1 MTSRRTI
8 NRMMQLMLIM
18 FGYWPGISCVLF
30 YRMFW
35 MTTLAIT
42 EYFHCQYLVMH
53 FRFHNLFNLMDC
65 LSSFL
70 AFIKLFSKL
79 LIFWLKQRTFFEILT
94 MMAKDWSDCDN
105 TGVELRETARKAK
118 LSSRIGNGII
128 ILQTMATLAYVIGI
142 FLASLD
148 VDVTDRT
155 VELPLIFKMEYPFVI
170 DTQRKYR
177 LVLATQFLSVAMCSW
192 SANLFNALFLTLTL
206 HVGSQINILICWLG
220 EVGSKDIEKT
230 HDRHDSF
237 VTVITKIVRKH
248 QKIINLSENI
258 ENLYSYIALVLFI
271 SNTVMICSLGF
282 LVVTA
287 IGSPDASEQI
297 TRSILFYIVTSL
309 EAFVFCFAGEYLS
322 KKSKAIGNA
331 AYNSAWYDMKAKD
344 RQVLLFIIL
353 RSQRQ
358 LQFTAGKMAVL
369 SLEYFTTIMKAS
381 GSYLSV
387 LLAMK

>member
-1 MTSRRTI
+1 MTNRRTI
-8 NRMMQLMLIM
+8 NRTVELMLTM

-35 MTTLAIT
+35 MITLAIT

-53 FRFHNLFNLMDC
+53 FRFHNLFDLMDC

-70 AFIKLFSKL
+70 AFIKMSFRLF
-79 LIFWLKQRTFFEILT
+79 IFWLKQRTFFEILT
-94 MMAKDWSDCDN
+94 MTAEDWNDYDN

-118 LSSRIGNGII
+118 LSSHICNGII
-128 ILQTMATLAYVIGI
+128 ILHTIASLAYVIGI
-142 FLASLD
+142 ILANA
-148 VDVTDRT
+148 DVTDRT
-155 VELPLIFKMEYPFVI
+155 SELPFIMKMEYPFVI

-177 LVLATQFLSVAMCSW
+177 LVLATQLVFVMVGSW
-192 SANLFNALFLTLTL
+192 GAGLFNALFLTLTL
-206 HVGSQINILICWLG
+206 HVGSQINILLCWLR
-220 EVGSKDIEKT
+220 EVGSKDIEIT
-230 HDRHDSF
+230 HDSF
-237 VTVITKIVRKH
+237 VTTMMKIVRKH

-258 ENLYSYIALVLFI
+258 ENLYSYIALLQFT
-271 SNTVMICSLGF
+271 SNMVMICSLGF
-282 LVVTA
+282 LTVTA
-287 IGSPDASEQI
+287 IGSPDATEKI
-297 TRSILFYIVTSL
+297 VRSLLFYTITNL
-309 EAFVFCFAGEYLS
+309 EAFIFCFAGEYLS
-322 KKSKAIGNA
+322 NKSKAIGNA

-344 RQVLLFIIL
+344 SRVLLFIIL

-369 SLEYFTTIMKAS
+369 SFEYFTTIMKAS